1 MSIVHIRRAELAALR
16 AQEPVAWLYRSIT
29 GLQRLHTEQ
38 GPMLKADM
46 DAARDFPHAHSCIPL
61 YAATHCTTPKVNS
74 DERSEARRLT
84 LYHATTP
91 KKVQHYHASGRIIA
105 PVRGFTTLQA
115 AMAWACKT
123 GRSVVL
129 AVQGEDCHK
138 LPDHHNAFGEAW
150 WIDHDVSAWKCVFS
164 PKDA

>member
-1 MSIVHIRRAELAALR
+1 MTIEASQEAQALAAQVER
-16 AQEPVAWLYRSIT
+16 DGRHPV
-29 GLQRLHTEQ
+29 E
-38 GPMLKADM
+38 MM
-46 DAARDFPHAHSCIPL
+46 
-61 YAATHCTTPKVNS
+61 
-74 DERSEARRLT
+74 

-91 KKVQHYHASGRIIA
+91 KKVQNYHASGRIIA